1 MRAEDQS
8 MLIEEAQGQQTVQ
21 AIFVQTGERQHQ
33 QILNLTF
40 EPGPD
45 GKLSYVFSGTAEH
58 YMQFRQLMEDH
69 GVRPAHEIEGHP
81 ANPNTPK
88 ADDAA
93 QAPVIDTAP
102 AQPVPDTLTAPAE
115 LSVTDGE
122 VVTAAP
128 EGASDEPAVRSAEQP
143 ADSGQPATGAGDQ
156 ASGSGTGDQPHDG
169 GGSGSGAAPG
179 GNAGGEAASQNGT
192 GTVDG
197 QGVKAAADD
206 PFAMLN

>member
-8 MLIEEAQGQQTVQ
+8 MLIEEAQGQQTIQ

-69 GVRPAHEIEGHP
+69 GVRPAHEVEGHP

-93 QAPVIDTAP
+93 QPPVIDTAP
-102 AQPVPDTLTAPAE
+102 VQPVPDTLTGDAPE
-115 LSVTDGE
+115 LSADEGE
-122 VVTAAP
+122 VITAP

-143 ADSGQPATGAGDQ
+143 ADSGQSATGEGGAPSGASAGDQ
-156 ASGSGTGDQPHDG
+156 SHDG
-169 GGSGSGAAPG
+169 GGSGAGAAPG
-179 GNAGGEAASQNGT
+179 GNTGGEAASQNASGP
-192 GTVDG
+192 VDG
-197 QGVKAAADD
+197 QGVKAPADD
-206 PFAMLN
+206 PFAMLG